1 MSLGSSTSGANRT
14 LLEHLMARPLVQLFK
29 ENRDE
34 FCSYFTDDVVWA
46 VPPGDFWT
54 GGVRLGIEAVIDLY
68 NGMLER
74 APWDHGEG
82 AKVEVSMDPATVRAQ
97 AVLAD
102 ENVGFVL
109 HHNVLARGDGA
120 RLEFPVVI
128 LVRFRDGKISEL
140 REFMY
145 DPPEVFS
152 FCRGD

>member
-1 MSLGSSTSGANRT
+1 MSPGSATTEANRT
-14 LLEHLMARPLVQLFK
+14 LLERLMARPLVELFK
-29 ENRDE
+29 ENRGE
-34 FCSYFTDDVVWA
+34 FCSYFTEDVVWA

-68 NGMLER
+68 NGMLKR

-82 AKVEVSMDPATVRAQ
+82 AKVQVSMDPATERAY

-109 HHNVLARGDGA
+109 HHNVLARGDGE
-120 RLEFPVVI
+120 RLEFPLVI
-128 LVRFRDGKISEL
+128 LVRFRDGKISEF
-140 REFMY
+140 REFLY
-145 DPPEVFS
+145 DPAEVFS